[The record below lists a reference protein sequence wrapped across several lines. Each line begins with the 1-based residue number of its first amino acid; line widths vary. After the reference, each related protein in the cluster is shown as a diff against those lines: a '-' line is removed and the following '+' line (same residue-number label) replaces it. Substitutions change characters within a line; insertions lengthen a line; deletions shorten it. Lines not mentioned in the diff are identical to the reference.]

1 MRSFLPDKYFST
13 SDLAQPNML
22 LLYLFFPS
30 HGSGGQ
36 AEGASWS
43 TVELYCFWPADH
55 TFWEGREMVG
65 LFYLSWFKVFIW
77 LPLLGFTEHK
87 CSITGKKFHVFLILY
102 SCQVTLSET
111 GSSCNPNAIPRTGI
125 MAWCYKAWRD
135 SLHFFCFVLRLLMS
149 DISGNDFWDAKPSL
163 NQEASDN
170 CNCFQTVMRQ
180 RVGLIWWPELR

>member
-1 MRSFLPDKYFST
+1 MRSLLPDKYFSA

-77 LPLLGFTEHK
+77 LPLLGFIEHK

-170 CNCFQTVMRQ
+170 CDCFQTVMRQ